1 MIKEEA
7 FIDGEK
13 IEVVTQLD
21 DEVFEREKN
30 LGQEM
35 DETIDLTEV
44 IEQTQIINRSDID
57 EQSRTN

>member
-1 MIKEEA
+1 MVKEEA

-13 IEVVTQLD
+13 IEVATQLD

-35 DETIDLTEV
+35 DDTIDLTEI

-57 EQSRTN
+57 E

>member
-1 MIKEEA
+1 MTKEEA

-13 IEVVTQLD
+13 IEVATQLD

-44 IEQTQIINRSDID
+44 IEQTQIINRGDLD